1 MKKYTEFLNDNNP
14 KVEMRVKEFG
24 SMIIE
29 LFPSVAPITVENFLG
44 LVDNNFYDGIIF
56 HRVIKGFMIQ
66 GGDPKGTGMGGSS
79 RKIKGEFL
87 SNGVNNELMHTKG
100 VISMAR
106 TFIPNSASSQFFIM
120 HEDAPHLDGE
130 YAAFGV
136 VLEGLDVVD
145 KIANVKTLA
154 QDRPSVDVVIESIKR
169 LS

>member
-14 KVEMRVKEFG
+14 KVEMKVKEFG

-79 RKIKGEFL
+79 IKIKGEFL

-154 QDRPSVDVVIESIKR
+154 QDRPSIDVVIESVKR
-169 LS
+169 VS